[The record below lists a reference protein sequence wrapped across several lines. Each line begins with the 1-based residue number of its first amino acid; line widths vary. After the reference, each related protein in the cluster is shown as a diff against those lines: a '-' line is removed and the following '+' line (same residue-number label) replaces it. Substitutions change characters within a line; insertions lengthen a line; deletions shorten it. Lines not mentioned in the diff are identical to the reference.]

1 MKIPM
6 EAELSLVLLGLGLSV
21 VALALAYRANRRR
34 QELVTSETLV
44 STSQKSKLEEPN
56 EVILQELKALRS
68 EWAKLSI
75 RFSGQ
80 GFNEDDIPAFL
91 LAVANA
97 LHRFD
102 RETTLREEGADEGD
116 LLTEAQGY
124 VAILG
129 LALSWAEA
137 NKKDGM
143 KMRANEL
150 LEHAD
155 IILERL
161 KQL

>member
-1 MKIPM
+1 MKTPM
-6 EAELSLVLLGLGLSV
+6 DFGFTLALIGLILST
-21 VALALAYRANRRR
+21 VALALAYRANRQR

-44 STSQKSKLEEPN
+44 STGKASEPTEPN
-56 EVILQELKALRS
+56 RAILQEIKALRN
-68 EWAKLSI
+68 EWDRLRV

-80 GFNEDDIPAFL
+80 GFNEDDVPAFL

-102 RETTLREEGADEGD
+102 RETTLNEEGADEGD

-137 NKKDGM
+137 NKKEGM
-143 KMRANEL
+143 RMKANEL

-155 IILERL
+155 AILVRL